1 MAIGHVEKAT
11 PSYALLSGAAGSTP
25 RVSVI
30 VTDDL
35 FSFRIVA
42 DQRGMEHQVF
52 QFHVYRR
59 GGRTLHELSE
69 TVPKEWL

>member
-1 MAIGHVEKAT
+1 MRCFLGPLVQR
-11 PSYALLSGAAGSTP
+11 LG
-25 RVSVI
+25 VSEI
-30 VTDDL
+30 VADDL
-35 FSFRIVA
+35 FRFRIVA
-42 DQRGMEHQVF
+42 DQRGMEHQAF

>member
-1 MAIGHVEKAT
+1 MRCFLEPQVQRLG
-11 PSYALLSGAAGSTP
+11 
-25 RVSVI
+25 VSVI
-30 VTDDL
+30 VADDL
-35 FSFRIVA
+35 FRFRIVA

-59 GGRTLHELSE
+59 EGRTLHELSE